1 MTLPGMAGKMGEMDI
16 NDASLVIVAHPTRG
30 LVDEKFHVDVLN
42 LRPHQ
47 PITLHSVFQS
57 EENDFWEAYGH
68 YISDSKGMV
77 KADETESLG
86 GSFTGKD
93 PMGLIW
99 SMKPVP
105 GSRTGLRFRKR
116 DVQTPYVVHISV
128 FDGHISSGFN
138 EKSALA
144 CTVMERWYMAPGVC
158 RIDIRQDGV
167 QGTLFLPPG
176 PGPFPGILDLW
187 GGGGGLVEYRS
198 ALLASH
204 GYASL
209 ALEYLFQK
217 NRSEKSAVIGE
228 QYFEAA
234 FNILKNHP
242 KVASERVGLFGL
254 SFGTSVAL
262 AMAGN
267 STTIS
272 PKCLVC
278 VSGSHVFPVKESL
291 SGVFAEMKTNMNKL
305 KVDENNH
312 LIWRNL
318 ILPIPTDPDKK
329 VNVGNIRCP
338 LLLIVGEDDQN
349 WPAPE
354 CAVDIENMMKKAGND
369 HLLTKLSYPGTGH
382 LIETPYSPHTR
393 FSNFMLADSREKVI
407 VLWGGE
413 TKPHAYAQED
423 SWRRILK
430 FLERH
435 LYQRSVL

>member
-1 MTLPGMAGKMGEMDI
+1 MGEMDI

-77 KADETESLG
+77 K
-86 GSFTGKD
+86 
-93 PMGLIW
+93 
-99 SMKPVP
+99 
-105 GSRTGLRFRKR
+105 
-116 DVQTPYVVHISV
+116 
-128 FDGHISSGFN
+128 
-138 EKSALA
+138 
-144 CTVMERWYMAPGVC
+144 
-158 RIDIRQDGV
+158 
-167 QGTLFLPPG
+167 G

-217 NRSEKSAVIGE
+217 NTSEKSAVIGE

-267 STTIS
+267 STTVS

-291 SGVFAEMKTNMNKL
+291 SGVFAEMKTNLNKL

-329 VNVGNIRCP
+329 VK
-338 LLLIVGEDDQN
+338 
-349 WPAPE
+349 
-354 CAVDIENMMKKAGND
+354 IENMMKKAGND

-393 FSNFMLADSREKVI
+393 FSNFMLADSREKGIAQSLHKQAPAQFRPVAPNNGI
-407 VLWGGE
+407 PRTSRRHCSPDQCMKTGKSNWLPSSGHLQQCSIRQSQALREKCASLVREVGCYYMTGRNKGGNSK
-413 TKPHAYAQED
+413 TAVKNLNIPPTF
-423 SWRRILK
+423 RIGGK
-430 FLERH
+430 KAESCFNDRG
-435 LYQRSVL
+435 R

>member
-1 MTLPGMAGKMGEMDI
+1 MGEMDI

-217 NRSEKSAVIGE
+217 NTSEKSAVVGE
-228 QYFEAA
+228 QYFE
-234 FNILKNHP
+234 
-242 KVASERVGLFGL
+242 
-254 SFGTSVAL
+254 
-262 AMAGN
+262 
-267 STTIS
+267 

-291 SGVFAEMKTNMNKL
+291 SGAFAEMKTKLNKL

-329 VNVGNIRCP
+329 VN
-338 LLLIVGEDDQN
+338 
-349 WPAPE
+349 
-354 CAVDIENMMKKAGND
+354 IENMMKKAGND

-413 TKPHAYAQED
+413 TKPHAFAQED